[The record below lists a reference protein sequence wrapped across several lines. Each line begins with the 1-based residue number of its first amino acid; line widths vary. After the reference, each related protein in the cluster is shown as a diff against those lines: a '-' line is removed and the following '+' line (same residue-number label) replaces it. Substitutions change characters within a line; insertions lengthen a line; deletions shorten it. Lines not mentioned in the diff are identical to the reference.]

1 MEERGPPSTSIQVSG
16 DHHFHHHN
24 PVANNLQDI
33 RPGTYVVQVPKDR
46 IYRTPPPENALIAE
60 RHRNATPQKPS
71 GCPIKCVLISII
83 IFLLFLSFV
92 GGIILAVIK
101 KDDPRFSVKRVRVT
115 TTKLG
120 KTRQQKHEFDI
131 TLASRN
137 PNAHTIIAFDDHG
150 KSSLSFKD
158 KKFANGNF
166 PSSEQNPK
174 NSKDVKLTLTS
185 SSKTKLPTEIQKS
198 MNESVKSQKNVE
210 MLLEFRVA
218 VKMKV
223 GTLEMKSKTISML
236 CHFKVNKLAKNSR
249 VLSQDCDYSTRIQSR
264 LLQPLDGGS
273 MAIDA
278 CSYLMVLDAWP
289 WLQSLDHGGS
299 MVVNFAFE
307 MSLL

>member
-16 DHHFHHHN
+16 DYPNHHFHQ
-24 PVANNLQDI
+24 NLQDV

-60 RHRNATPQKPS
+60 RHRNAPSKKPS
-71 GCPIKCVLISII
+71 GFPLKCVLISII
-83 IFLLFLSFV
+83 IFVLFLGLI

-101 KDDPRFSVKRVRVT
+101 KDDPRFRVKRVRVT
-115 TTKLG
+115 TKG

-137 PNAHTIIAFDDHG
+137 PNAYTIIAFDDHG
-150 KSSLSFKD
+150 KTSLSFKD

-166 PSSEQNPK
+166 PSSQQDPK

-198 MNESVKSQKNVE
+198 MNETVKSKKHVDI
-210 MLLEFRVA
+210 LLEFRVP

-236 CHFKVNKLAKNSR
+236 CHFKPW
-249 VLSQDCDYSTRIQSR
+249 
-264 LLQPLDGGS
+264 LQPLDGGS
-273 MAIDA
+273 VAIA
-278 CSYLMVLDAWP
+278 AVT
-289 WLQSLDHGGS
+289 
-299 MVVNFAFE
+299 
-307 MSLL
+307 